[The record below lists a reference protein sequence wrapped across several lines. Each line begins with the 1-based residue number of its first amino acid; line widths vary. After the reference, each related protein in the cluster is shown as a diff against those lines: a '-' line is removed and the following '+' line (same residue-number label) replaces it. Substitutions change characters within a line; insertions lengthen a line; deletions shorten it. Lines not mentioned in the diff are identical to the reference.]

1 MASSNRRWFQMLF
14 NLDCSV
20 AELEPVNR
28 EILDI
33 AIRELLRSHRLGNH
47 VVVISRPICSLL
59 LGIADLTRADRAML
73 ERIAHESTQ
82 KANLSKLASHYVNVT
97 PIESDDLKI
106 TGRAIHLSFERL
118 GKSKV
123 LERSVLLVENL
134 RRDGLLY
141 SELIRNHF
149 DMHGCTPPSYEP
161 MHGGG
166 NDIGAVFVS
175 QIKGERIVCG
185 IVDSDRSSPIHP
197 DSPKLRALLKI
208 SNSMKWPLAFAISP
222 PCREAENCLP
232 MDLLMSLQC
241 GEQNPANQFFLK
253 VSKEERS
260 QGHDRT
266 HSYWLFA
273 DLKLGIDAD
282 RVAKISDQNEKDWV
296 LQKVRLGA
304 LDLNISSVA
313 GYGHKVFD
321 QLAVHGEHLSR
332 LRRLTRHP
340 SWREIFEA
348 FLDHL
353 VWIFAGGHRIAT

>member
-47 VVVISRPICSLL
+47 VVVISRPICNLL
-59 LGIADLTRADRAML
+59 LDIADLTRADRAML

-106 TGRAIHLSFERL
+106 MGRAIHLSFERL

-208 SNSMKWPLAFAISP
+208 SEMATRLRYISSLPRGGKLPAHGSTYVIAMRRAKSCKSILSKSLGRRKVSGARSNSFLLAF
-222 PCREAENCLP
+222 CRLEIGNRR
-232 MDLLMSLQC
+232 
-241 GEQNPANQFFLK
+241 
-253 VSKEERS
+253 RS
-260 QGHDRT
+260 RC
-266 HSYWLFA
+266 
-273 DLKLGIDAD
+273 K
-282 RVAKISDQNEKDWV
+282 
-296 LQKVRLGA
+296 
-304 LDLNISSVA
+304 NI
-313 GYGHKVFD
+313 
-321 QLAVHGEHLSR
+321 
-332 LRRLTRHP
+332 
-340 SWREIFEA
+340 
-348 FLDHL
+348 
-353 VWIFAGGHRIAT
+353 